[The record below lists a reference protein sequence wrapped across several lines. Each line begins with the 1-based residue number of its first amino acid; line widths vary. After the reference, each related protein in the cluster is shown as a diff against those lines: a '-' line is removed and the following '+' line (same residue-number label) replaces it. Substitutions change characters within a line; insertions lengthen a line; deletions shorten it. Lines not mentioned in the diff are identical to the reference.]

1 MDSPSIT
8 LQRAGV
14 EELDHIET
22 LLEANGLPTRDV
34 RAKPECFFVACDEG
48 TVVGVGGL
56 EHDGSD
62 GLLRS
67 LVVTESVR
75 GRGYGTTL
83 CAALES
89 RARSEGIEALY
100 LLTTTAAS
108 FFRER
113 GYDEITREET
123 PVSIQGTAEFSE
135 LCPDS
140 ATCLRKDLG

>member
-1 MDSPSIT
+1 MTAT
-8 LQRAGV
+8 LTVRKA
-14 EELDHIET
+14 ELDELDHVET
-22 LLEANGLPTRDV
+22 LLEANGLPTQDV

-48 TVVGVGGL
+48 TVVGVGGF

-67 LVVTESVR
+67 LVIMESAR
-75 GRGYGTTL
+75 GRGYGTAL

-89 RARSEGIEALY
+89 RARSDGIEALY

-108 FFRER
+108 FFRKL
-113 GYDEITREET
+113 GYDKITREEV
-123 PVSIQGTAEFSE
+123 PASIQGTAEFSE